1 MHRGV
6 ARGRPPHS
14 HTSDDGQ
21 QGSQVPQTLPSGPS
35 RHAGARAT
43 DRPSSRSGP
52 PPPAAAQARGGG
64 RGPGC
69 AALPGSPARLVWPR
83 CLSVQPPQDGLWAT
97 HGSTA
102 VWVHCFVFFFN
113 PHEYSGKRRK
123 KKALLKKTPFR
134 QPHTP
139 ADALRRPPRDRQASR
154 APQLTSGPPQGHL
167 QTSQSAVLSQNF

>member
-1 MHRGV
+1 MKG
-6 ARGRPPHS
+6 
-14 HTSDDGQ
+14 TSEVVYSTSYSTQ
-21 QGSQVPQTLPSGPS
+21 ANL
-35 RHAGARAT
+35 AAT

-123 KKALLKKTPFR
+123 KKSPPEEDTFPAAA
-134 QPHTP
+134 HTCRRFAPSSPRP
-139 ADALRRPPRDRQASR
+139 ASFEGPAAHLGA
-154 APQLTSGPPQGHL
+154 APGP
-167 QTSQSAVLSQNF
+167 SANFPVSCSLAEFLMHNFLH